1 MAFCVK
7 CGNQL
12 AENAKFCT
20 KCGTPT
26 GVAAPQQA
34 VPQQAAPPATEKV
47 GNIRKCPACGAEV
60 PAMAAI
66 CPTCGHEFSNVQAS
80 GTVREFFEKL
90 DIIDQQVFEKEAAK
104 EAKGPLGGAVG
115 AMLGVN
121 EMANMF
127 GGVSAGEKRKMAF
140 IESFPIPNSKEDILE
155 FLIIATSRIKE
166 IPKMIGFGAK
176 ATQSEINAVKRM
188 NEAWASKCQQ
198 VYNKAKIGFG
208 TDKDSMS
215 KVTAAL
221 NMVDAK
227 KCGIKFK
234 L

>member
-1 MAFCVK
+1 MAFCSK

-20 KCGTPT
+20 KCGAPT
-26 GVAAPQQA
+26 GAA
-34 VPQQAAPPATEKV
+34 VPQQTAEKPAIEKV

-66 CPTCGHEFSNVQAS
+66 CPECGHEFSNVQAS
-80 GTVREFFEKL
+80 NAVREFFEKL

-104 EAKGPLGGAVG
+104 EQKGPLGGAVG

-176 ATQSEINAVKRM
+176 ATQSEINSVKRM

-221 NMVDAK
+221 NTVDSK
-227 KCGIKFK
+227 KCGVKFK